1 MASKYPTRKIG
12 NDQVSAIGFGA
23 MGMSA
28 FYAGKHDS
36 DEENFRVLDRLVAE
50 GCNFID
56 TARIYGDSEAMIGRW
71 FKKSGHRKDVFLAT
85 KFGIEMGPNSPPI
98 VKSDPAYVKESCNR
112 SLGLLGISTID
123 LFYQHRVDPN
133 TPIEETIGALKD
145 LIDEGKIRYIGL
157 SECSADTLRRAHK
170 VHPIAAVQLEYSP
183 FSLDIE
189 SPQINLLKTCREL
202 GVTIVCYSPL
212 GRGFLTGQIKSR
224 KDFGDGDFR
233 ATLPRFSD
241 ENFDKNLELV
251 HKIADI
257 GKQINATPGQTTL
270 AWILAQGPDF
280 IPIPGTKEEK
290 YLLENIA
297 AAHITLSAQQIKAI
311 RDACESFTTAGERY
325 PAAMISTLYADSKPL
340 SK

>member
-1 MASKYPTRKIG
+1 
-12 NDQVSAIGFGA
+12 

-28 FYAGKHDS
+28 FYAGMHDT
-36 DEENFRVLDRLVAE
+36 DEGNFEILNRLVAE

-56 TARIYGDSEAMIGRW
+56 TARIYGDNEAMIGRW
-71 FKKSGHRKDVFLAT
+71 FKKCGHRKGIFLAT
-85 KFGIEMGPNSPPI
+85 KFGIEFDPKGTSI
-98 VKSDPAYVKESCNR
+98 VKSDPASVKESCNR

-123 LFYQHRVDPN
+123 LFYQHRVDPD
-133 TPIEETIGALKD
+133 TAIEDTIGALKD

-170 VHPIAAVQLEYSP
+170 VHPVAAVQLEYSP

-189 SPQINLLKTCREL
+189 SPQVGLLKACREL

-224 KDFGDGDFR
+224 KDFGEGDFR
-233 ATLPRFSD
+233 ASLPRFSE

-257 GKQINATPGQTTL
+257 GKQVNATPGQTTL

-280 IPIPGTKEEK
+280 IPIPGTKKEK

-297 AAHITLSAQQIKAI
+297 AVHVKLSAQQIKAI

-325 PAAMISTLYADSKPL
+325 PASMISSLYADSKPL